1 VKAVGITLH
10 DVTVA
15 YDRHPAVHHV
25 DGRFE
30 PGSLTAL
37 VGPNG
42 AGKSTLLKAIV
53 GALRPASGR
62 IDQAGLHRRDLG
74 YLPQAAEI
82 DRSFPLTV
90 ADTVILGAW
99 RRIGALRGVDAA
111 TSRRAQEALSAV
123 GLEGFAGRPVSA
135 LSAGQ
140 FQRVL
145 FARLLVQD
153 AAVILLD
160 EPFTAIDARTTRD
173 LLDLVRRWHGEGRTV
188 IAALHDLEQ
197 VRTYFPRALVIAREL
212 VAFGETSVVLS
223 QDVLHRARQL
233 CEAWDEDA
241 AECERGEHEAQRKT
255 A

>member
-10 DVTVA
+10 NVTIA

-62 IDQAGLHRRDLG
+62 IDQAGLQRRDLG

-82 DRSFPLTV
+82 DRSFPITV
-90 ADTVILGAW
+90 GDTVILGAW
-99 RRIGALRGVDAA
+99 RRIGALRAVDPA
-111 TSRRAQEALSAV
+111 TNRRAQEALSAV
-123 GLEGFAGRPVSA
+123 GLEGFAHRPISA

-145 FARLLVQD
+145 FSRLLVQD
-153 AAVILLD
+153 APVILLD
-160 EPFTAIDARTTRD
+160 EPFAAIDVRTTSD

-197 VRTYFPRALVIAREL
+197 VRAHFPQVLLLAREQI
-212 VAFGETSVVLS
+212 AWGRTDSALS
-223 QDVLHRARQL
+223 PAHLLRAMSMAER
-233 CEAWDEDA
+233 WDETADV
-241 AECERGEHEAQRKT
+241 CERQTGRT
-255 A
+255 AA